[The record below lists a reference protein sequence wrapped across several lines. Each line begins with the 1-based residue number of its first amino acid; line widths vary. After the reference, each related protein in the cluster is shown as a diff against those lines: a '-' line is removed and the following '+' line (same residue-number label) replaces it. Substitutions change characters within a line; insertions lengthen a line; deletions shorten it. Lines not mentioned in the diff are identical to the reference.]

1 MKNLTILIIT
11 LLAAFTM
18 DVQAQ
23 EFKLDN
29 KKSEI
34 NWTGKAAFNSYSL
47 TGTLSSEAGNIIIKD
62 NQIES
67 LEVIIDMKSLNHEN
81 KRLKSHLRG
90 KDFFEVKKY
99 TQATFTLGK
108 PTAIKDGHAQLSGTL
123 KIKNSAH
130 SENIK
135 AVIKIEDNKVL
146 LTFNTQIDRTK
157 YGVKFNSPT
166 FFKKMKENAI
176 ADAFKLE
183 GGFVFVK

>member
-11 LLAAFTM
+11 LLAAFAM

-47 TGTLSSEAGNIIIKD
+47 TGTLTSEAGNIIIKD

-99 TQATFTLGK
+99 SQATFTLDK
-108 PTAIKDGHAQLSGTL
+108 PTAVQDGHAELSGTL

-130 SENIK
+130 SENIQ
-135 AVIKIEDNKVL
+135 AIVKIEDNKVL
-146 LTFNTQIDRTK
+146 LTFNTEIDRTK

-176 ADAFKLE
+176 ADSFKLA

>member
-11 LLAAFTM
+11 LLAAFAI

-47 TGTLSSEAGNIIIKD
+47 TGTLASEEGNIVIKD
-62 NQIES
+62 NQIET
-67 LEVIIDMKSLNHEN
+67 LEVVIDMKSLNHEN

-99 TQATFTLGK
+99 TKATFTLDK
-108 PTAIKDGHAQLSGTL
+108 STDVKDGHAELSGTL

-130 SENIK
+130 SEKIK
-135 AVIKIEDNKVL
+135 AVVMIQDDKVL
-146 LTFNTQIDRTK
+146 LTFNTEIDRTK

>member
-1 MKNLTILIIT
+1 MRNLKITFIAILT
-11 LLAAFTM
+11 ALTFNA
-18 DVQAQ
+18 QAQ

-29 KKSEI
+29 NKSEI

-47 TGTLSSEAGNIIIKD
+47 TGTLTSEAGNIIIKD
-62 NQIES
+62 NLIES
-67 LEVIIDMKSLNHEN
+67 LEVVIDMKSLNHEN

-99 TQATFTLGK
+99 AQATFTLDE
-108 PTAIKDGHAQLSGTL
+108 PTTVQDGHAELSGTL

-135 AVIKIEDNKVL
+135 AIVKIEDNKVL
-146 LTFNTQIDRTK
+146 LTFNTEIDRTK

-176 ADAFKLE
+176 ADSFKLE

>member
-1 MKNLTILIIT
+1 MRNLKNLFIAIFTVF
-11 LLAAFTM
+11 AFNA
-18 DVQAQ
+18 QAQ

-47 TGTLSSEAGNIIIKD
+47 TGTLTSEEGKIVIKD
-62 NQIES
+62 NQIET
-67 LEVIIDMKSLNHEN
+67 LEVVIDMKSLNHEN

-99 TQATFTLGK
+99 AKATFTLDK
-108 PTAIKDGHAQLSGTL
+108 PTAVKDGHAELSGTL
-123 KIKNSAH
+123 KIKNSTH
-130 SENIK
+130 LEKIK
-135 AVIKIEDNKVL
+135 AVVKIQDDKVL
-146 LTFNTQIDRTK
+146 LTFNTEIDRTK

>member
-1 MKNLTILIIT
+1 MKNLTILLIA
-11 LLAAFTM
+11 LLAAFTL
-18 DVQAQ
+18 DVQSQ

-34 NWTGKAAFNSYSL
+34 SWTGKAAFNSYSL
-47 TGTLSSEAGNIIIKD
+47 TGTLSSEAGKIIIKD

-67 LEVIIDMKSLNHEN
+67 LEVIINMKSLNHEN

-99 TQATFTLGK
+99 AQATFTLDK
-108 PTAIKDGHAQLSGTL
+108 PTAVKDGHAELSGTL

-130 SENIK
+130 SEKIK
-135 AVIKIEDNKVL
+135 AIVKIENDQVL
-146 LTFNTQIDRTK
+146 LNFNTEIDRTK

>member
-1 MKNLTILIIT
+1 MKNLKIT
-11 LLAAFTM
+11 LFALLFSIVCAS
-18 DVQAQ
+18 QAQ

-34 NWTGKAAFNSYSL
+34 NWTGKAAFNSYEL
-47 TGTLSSEAGNIIIKD
+47 TGTLSSEEGTILIKN
-62 NQIES
+62 NQIET
-67 LEVIIDMKSLNHEN
+67 LEVVIDMKSLNHEN

-99 TQATFTLGK
+99 TKATFKLDNATE
-108 PTAIKDGHAQLSGTL
+108 IVDGQAELSGTL
-123 KIKNSAH
+123 KIKNSEH

-135 AVIKIEDNKVL
+135 ATIKIKEDTVV

-176 ADAFKLE
+176 ADSFKLT